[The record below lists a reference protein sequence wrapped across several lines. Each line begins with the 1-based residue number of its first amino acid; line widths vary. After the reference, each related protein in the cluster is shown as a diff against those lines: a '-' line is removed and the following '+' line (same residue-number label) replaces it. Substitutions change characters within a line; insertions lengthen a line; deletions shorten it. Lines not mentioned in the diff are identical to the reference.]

1 MDEQK
6 QIEVKQK
13 GMSSDG
19 PPAQSETPIQWE
31 MKFKELKQKSIAF
44 AQGSSSKR
52 LALEQELQE
61 LKNSLTKKNLSLLEI
76 KTKTKSFVLEQKAKR
91 EELEGRVSSI
101 SGERDSSLK
110 KAGELEADFAK
121 LLQDS
126 VSSKQQVAEAAES
139 MKSYAAKSSALDE
152 ALKNLDMEKK
162 MTTEARFTLDIKA
175 AQLKKLN
182 EENIEERRKCAEL
195 SKKLVEKSSEIGEL
209 RNLVEKEKQHEDKPV
224 EEEVD
229 VEKEVEVKETPTPTP
244 DNDNDNDN
252 NNNSTELTSQLLHQN
267 ESLNSQIAALQS
279 SSTSLESA
287 LSAKD
292 SLLSELQASLTS
304 KLSSVAELSNKS
316 KLLEVSSSSLSA
328 RLLASSEAQ
337 AASASRAA
345 SLSREVADLRG
356 KVSDV
361 EGRETAHIARLN
373 EANKREGRARVEL
386 EELRATAEGERERSE
401 KREVELDRERG
412 KGKEL
417 ERKLEEERTVGAEMK
432 GKVRS
437 GMRTE
442 QRHEKVQN
450 KT

>member
-139 MKSYAAKSSALDE
+139 MKSYDAKASALDE

-195 SKKLVEKSSEIGEL
+195 SKKLVEKSSEIGVL

-244 DNDNDNDN
+244 DNDNDND
-252 NNNSTELTSQLLHQN
+252 NNSTELTSQLLHQN

>member
-195 SKKLVEKSSEIGEL
+195 SKKLVEKSSEIGVL

-224 EEEVD
+224 EEEV
-229 VEKEVEVKETPTPTP
+229 EVEVKETPTPTP
-244 DNDNDNDN
+244 DNDNDNDNDN

>member
-195 SKKLVEKSSEIGEL
+195 SKKLVEKSSEIGVL

-244 DNDNDNDN
+244 DNDNDND
-252 NNNSTELTSQLLHQN
+252 NNSTELTSQLLHQN

>member
-139 MKSYAAKSSALDE
+139 MKSYAAKASALDE

-195 SKKLVEKSSEIGEL
+195 SKKLVEKSSEIGVL

-224 EEEVD
+224 EEEL
-229 VEKEVEVKETPTPTP
+229 EVEVKVKETPTPTP
-244 DNDNDNDN
+244 DNDNDND
-252 NNNSTELTSQLLHQN
+252 NNSTELTSQLLHQN

>member
-139 MKSYAAKSSALDE
+139 MKSYAAKASALDE

-244 DNDNDNDN
+244 DNDNDND
-252 NNNSTELTSQLLHQN
+252 NNSTELTSQLLHQN

>member
-195 SKKLVEKSSEIGEL
+195 SKKLVEKSSEIGVL

-224 EEEVD
+224 EE
-229 VEKEVEVKETPTPTP
+229 EVEVKETPTPTP